1 MASRKGAEHAAN
13 IMGALEHAV
22 RPLSAYD
29 LLDKLRPTG
38 VSAPLT
44 IYRAL
49 DKLIASGKVHRIES
63 LNAFVAC
70 CNGEHHPGE
79 NQHGTATA
87 RNAVAFAICDLCG
100 HVDEFLDA
108 RVFDRLDESLGDR
121 GFRSRSSAIEVR
133 GTCAACIG
141 AGEAHRPQ

>member
-1 MASRKGAEHAAN
+1 MASRKGAEHASN
-13 IMGALEHAV
+13 IMGALEHSD

-44 IYRAL
+44 VYRAL

-70 CNGEHHPGE
+70 CAGEHH
-79 NQHGTATA
+79 HGDHAPDTAPA
-87 RNAVAFAICDLCG
+87 RSAVAFAICDRCG

-108 RVFDRLDESLGDR
+108 QVFARLDSSLRDK
-121 GFRSRSSAIEVR
+121 GFQPRSSAIEVH
-133 GTCAACIG
+133 GICANCVAL
-141 AGEAHRPQ
+141 AAHDA